1 MADVIIKIDN
11 DQFIDLLKEIKDD
24 LSSADKRKV
33 LEILFSGRGITD
45 KGRLLAEIADFLVYN
60 S

>member
-1 MADVIIKIDN
+1 MAEVIIKIDN
-11 DQFIDLLKEIKDD
+11 DQFIDLLKDIKDD

-33 LEILFSGRGITD
+33 LEILFSGRGISD
-45 KGRLLAEIADFLVYN
+45 SGRLLAEIADIVYN

>member
-1 MADVIIKIDN
+1 MAEVIIKIDN
-11 DQFIDLLKEIKDD
+11 DQFIDLLKDIKDD

-33 LEILFSGRGITD
+33 LEILFSGRGISD
-45 KGRLLAEIADFLVYN
+45 KGRLLSEIADIVYN